1 MPLTAEPP
9 IVLVDPG
16 QDYVPCTVVVQT
28 SGGLLRQLW
37 ERSDFTQWTRVPSGD
52 VVGDPDL
59 PPGSGRITRAVRP
72 GQVVEV
78 VLAYDIDFDPNAFLN
93 PTALDGR
100 VAVPGLRRDAR
111 SPNLASDEAF
121 PAAGTAFGWQVNAA
135 VPVFAMA
142 RVAEAPPRT
151 DSVGLLAFP
160 TAPLSSA
167 IGGSFTRRPYLEA
180 PANLPGHALHALL
193 LLVDE
198 QGNWSLRDQP
208 FTLLERA
215 ITVKHQT
222 IHIVNDGAAGDSSAS
237 FFVWTL
243 LGNRL
248 RNRVTVPDQDISDRP
263 SPGHESEE
271 FIDLTRFAE
280 HQVDIDPFTV
290 QKAAG
295 GDADNDTS
303 VLAVLS
309 RGVGDVALDA
319 DNIAGNFLPG
329 PAPGAGQPAN
339 LFSGVIIDVR
349 NAVFDFPVGR
359 GVETFHDR
367 EFIVKAKPL
376 NSEFEYDVV
385 SSVSV
390 DYGRTGSTIS
400 PLTVDAQFV
409 GWTDADHLG
418 CRGLLYGATVTVTGP
433 MGTAFYLNSDYTG
446 FSSADFT
453 PPLPRTGMVEVVGGR
468 DHAFAVAFAVPVT
481 DPVFYLGSLGSVLT
495 LPAGTQ
501 VTRLGGDNGFTVDGN
516 VIRGAAQG
524 TAGPDGTPR
533 PNDSNGTAQLIGTFT
548 TIRFSLTP
556 NYDDNGGT
564 IPDGVF
570 LQLGAA

>member
-1 MPLTAEPP
+1 MPLSAEPP
-9 IVLVDPG
+9 IVLIDPG
-16 QDYVPCTVVVQT
+16 LDFVPFTVVVRT
-28 SGGLLRQLW
+28 SGGLLPRLW
-37 ERSDFTQWTRVPSGD
+37 ERRDFAQWTPVPSGD
-52 VVGDPDL
+52 VVHGPDPA
-59 PPGSGRITRAVRP
+59 PGSGRITRAVRL

-78 VLAYDIDFDPNAFLN
+78 VLAHDIDFNPNQSLDPIE
-93 PTALDGR
+93 PDGR
-100 VAVPGLRRDAR
+100 VAVPGVRSGGR

-121 PAAGTAFGWQVNAA
+121 PEAGTAFGWQVNAA

-142 RVAEAPPRT
+142 QVAAAPPAT
-151 DSVGLLAFP
+151 DPTGLLAFR
-160 TAPLSSA
+160 APLSSA
-167 IGGSFTRRPYLEA
+167 IGGAFTRRTYLEA
-180 PANLPGHALHALL
+180 LANLPGRTLHALL

-198 QGNWSLRDQP
+198 QGNWSLRDKP

-215 ITVKHQT
+215 ITVEHQT
-222 IHIVNDGAAGDSSAS
+222 IHIVNDGAPGDTSAS

-248 RNRVTVPDQDISDRP
+248 QNRVSVPEQDISDRP

-290 QKAAG
+290 QEAAG
-295 GDADNDTS
+295 GDPGNDTS

-309 RGVGDVALDA
+309 RGVGDVTFDT
-319 DNIAGNFLPG
+319 DNVASNYLPR

-339 LFSGVIIDVR
+339 LFSGRIIDVH
-349 NAVFDFPVGR
+349 NAVFGFPVGR
-359 GVETFHDR
+359 GVETLHGR

-385 SSVSV
+385 SSISV
-390 DYGRTGSTIS
+390 RYGSTGSATS

-418 CRGLLYGATVTVTGP
+418 CRGLLYGSAVTLTGP

-446 FSSADFT
+446 FDSADFT

-468 DHAFAVAFAVPVT
+468 DHAFEVTFAVPVT
-481 DPVFYLGSLGSVLT
+481 DPVFDLGSLGSVLT
-495 LPAGTQ
+495 FPAGTQ
-501 VTRLGGDNGFTVDGN
+501 VTRLSGDDGFTVDGN
-516 VIRGAAQG
+516 VIRGVAQG
-524 TAGPDGTPR
+524 TPGPDGTPR

-548 TIRFSLTP
+548 TIRFTLTP
-556 NYDDNGGT
+556 NYDDNSGT